1 MLDLGICKA
10 IQKTFMVISIEQL
23 EDNNVKALL
32 ELSYNF
38 PNIDELKTMTV
49 NIPFEDVKCIY
60 NG

>member
-1 MLDLGICKA
+1 
-10 IQKTFMVISIEQL
+10 MVISIEQL
-23 EDNNVKALL
+23 EDNNVKAL